1 MWASLL
7 REHVGS
13 QEQRKWHAFHLGVHG
28 QTYHVQMYVPVKVN
42 SQLSRCVR
50 VAKSTLCFSACAC
63 PDQDST

>member
-42 SQLSRCVR
+42 SQLSRLAVKRFDWRPYLSCD
-50 VAKSTLCFSACAC
+50 L
-63 PDQDST
+63 